1 MSLRGSA
8 DTIAS
13 MTTTEESVEAWPPG
27 PDRVPTDGP
36 LTFEELQLAGR
47 NRGMPLEALRYDIT
61 PTGLHYLLVHFDIP
75 AVDAT
80 TWRLRLD
87 GLVDRP
93 LELDLD
99 DLRARP
105 RQTVPVTLE
114 CAGNGRARLEPR
126 PLSNPWLLE
135 AIGTA
140 EWTGTPLGPLLDE
153 ARVRDEA
160 REVVFTGADRG
171 FQGGSEQDY
180 QRSLTLTEARR
191 PEVLLAYEM
200 NGEPLQPQHGHPV
213 RLLVPGWYGMSSVK
227 WLHRIEAV
235 AEPFE
240 GYQQAHTYRYK
251 EDADDPG
258 IPVSRIRVRALMS
271 PPGIPDFFT
280 RRRIVD
286 AGRVTLLGRAW
297 GGQGAIRRVEV
308 GINGSWADA
317 TLQPPVGEWAWR
329 GWSFDWDATPGDHE
343 LACRATDA
351 AGDVQPLEAPWN
363 YGGMGNNSVQ
373 RVSLTVRI
381 AS

>member
-1 MSLRGSA
+1 
-8 DTIAS
+8 
-13 MTTTEESVEAWPPG
+13 MTTTEDPVEVWPAPAR
-27 PDRVPTDGP
+27 PPTDGP

-75 AVDAT
+75 EVDAS
-80 TWRLRLD
+80 TWRLRLN
-87 GLVDRP
+87 GLVERP
-93 LELDLD
+93 VEVGLD

-105 RQTVPVTLE
+105 RRTVPVTLE
-114 CAGNGRARLEPR
+114 CAGNGRARLQPR

-140 EWTGTPLGPLLDE
+140 EWTGTALGPLLDE
-153 ARVRDEA
+153 AGVRDDAVEL
-160 REVVFTGADRG
+160 VFTGADRG
-171 FQGGSEQDY
+171 FQGGSEQAY
-180 QRSLTLTEARR
+180 QRSLTLAEARR

-200 NGEPLQPQHGHPV
+200 NGAPLQPQHGHPV
-213 RLLVPGWYGMSSVK
+213 RLLVPGWYGMTSVK
-227 WLHRIEAV
+227 WLQRIEAV

-240 GYQQAHTYRYK
+240 GYQQARTYRYK
-251 EDADDPG
+251 TDADDPG
-258 IPVSRIRVRALMS
+258 VPVSRIRVRALLS

-280 RRRIVD
+280 RRRLVD
-286 AGRVTLLGRAW
+286 AGRVTLRGRAW
-297 GGQGAIRRVEV
+297 GGRAPIDRVEV
-308 GINGSWADA
+308 GIDGSWADA
-317 TLQPPVGEWAWR
+317 TLEPSVGEWAWR
-329 GWSFDWDATPGDHE
+329 GWSFEWEATPGDRE

-373 RVSLTVRI
+373 TVSVTVRQ